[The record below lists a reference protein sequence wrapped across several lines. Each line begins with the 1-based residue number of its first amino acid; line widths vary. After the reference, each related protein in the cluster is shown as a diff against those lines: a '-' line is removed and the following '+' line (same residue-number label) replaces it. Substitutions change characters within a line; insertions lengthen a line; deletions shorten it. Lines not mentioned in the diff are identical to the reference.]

1 MLSTVVR
8 LFPRRRLLSSI
19 PDNKYRLQFATSY
32 SNIRS
37 LSTMP
42 ESDIIIGTH
51 SGCFHCDEA
60 LACYMLKLLPRYK
73 NASIIRTRD
82 PKILET
88 CDIVVDVGGVYDPSK
103 HRYDHHQREFKESI
117 STVLNKPELDCD
129 IKLSSAGL
137 IYCHFGEE
145 VIKEL
150 IPGVTDECDRR
161 NIFKRVYDTL
171 IKEVD
176 AVDNGVPMFAGEP
189 VYRINTGLSSRV
201 ARLNPEWN
209 GPDMDPDKQFHK
221 AMALVGEEFLHFIQ
235 FAAKIWWPAR
245 SIVRDAILKRFE
257 VHSSGEIIELAR
269 SLPWKEHL
277 FELEE
282 ELGIKDVIK
291 YVIFKDN
298 NYRIQGVPLTSGSFV
313 CRMFLPEKWAGL
325 RDEELSRVS
334 GIDDCIFVHS
344 ARFIGGNLTR
354 DGALAMAKSALE
366 IGKSLDNSDL
376 KNVANA

>member
-1 MLSTVVR
+1 MLSTIVR
-8 LFPRRRLLSSI
+8 LFRRRRLLSSI
-19 PDNKYRLQFATSY
+19 PTNKYRLQFATSY

-88 CDIVVDVGGVYDPSK
+88 CDIVVDVGSVYDPSK

-150 IPGVTDECDRR
+150 IPEVTDECDRR
-161 NIFKRVYDTL
+161 SIFKRVYDTL

-209 GPDMDPDKQFHK
+209 GPEMDPDKQFHK
-221 AMALVGEEFLHFIQ
+221 AMALVGEEFLYFIR

-344 ARFIGGNLTR
+344 VRFIGGNLTR

-366 IGKSLDNSDL
+366 IGKSLVNSDL